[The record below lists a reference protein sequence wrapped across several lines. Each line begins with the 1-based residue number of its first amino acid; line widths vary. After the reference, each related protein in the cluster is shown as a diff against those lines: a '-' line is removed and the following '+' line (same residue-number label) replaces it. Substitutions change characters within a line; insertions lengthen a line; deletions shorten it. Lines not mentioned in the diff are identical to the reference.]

1 MIRSKRGEGH
11 GRVTCPTWRSV
22 KGSARSFQSA
32 FTVLFSLQSYPVF
45 VAIMVGVFVLLLIGD
60 VCATSG
66 SERARPDDT
75 ANSLYG
81 GDKLQS
87 SLPQT
92 EIVLE
97 AEPPAKRRRQSAD
110 DNLATVQ
117 PGPVPPAVGVYQA
130 MFVSVLFSHLFF
142 SFRIC
147 TARVLPIS

>member
-1 MIRSKRGEGH
+1 VTDVALGE
-11 GRVTCPTWRSV
+11 RQPTQFSV
-22 KGSARSFQSA
+22 RTSHSHS
-32 FTVLFSLQSYPVF
+32 VF
-45 VAIMVGVFVLLLIGD
+45 VAIMVGVVVLLLIGA

-66 SERARPDDT
+66 SERARPDAT
-75 ANSLYG
+75 ANSVYG
-81 GDKLQS
+81 GDKLQRPF
-87 SLPQT
+87 PQT

-130 MFVSVLFSHLFF
+130 MFVSVLFSHLF

-147 TARVLPIS
+147 SARGLPIS